1 MSNLFYLE
9 YKDTFNNNYYY
20 MIDTYENITKITD
33 QLEKNLY
40 AKDIVIMES
49 KEVHKQP
56 LTKK

>member
-49 KEVHKQP
+49 EEVHKQP